1 MKAPRK
7 GIAIFA
13 LHAVVMAAPNA
24 NAQCHTAYTYAVC
37 PEFDTIYV
45 ENCIREPFGLAAF
58 RLSTGELKWQSAVP
72 GGTVFECDVAATA
85 EVVASSAAPVSVT
98 PEGWKVGDDGDDFVQ
113 GWDARTGELNWE
125 IRSGQ
130 IYGLV
135 SAGPYFFASRKN
147 PGGLI
152 VIESETGKM
161 GWKPPSASRGALDL
175 YDPKD
180 GVLLTSHYAADTYSG
195 EILKYWP
202 DEWDIS
208 AAAFTGQRVVVGT
221 DSVRAGSTKLAAY
234 SLPTFQME
242 WVREDAR
249 KRDFAALAADA
260 DHVVVAIYPDHDSY
274 RLPGNMEVQA
284 LASSSGKLLWSK
296 TIRCAFLGESSPSP
310 VGLVSGLAIIST
322 LDEGR
327 LSSTLQAF
335 EVDTGRRK
343 WTLDLKN
350 AYAGVTCADGY
361 CYLAGVAG
369 KVVQVDVRTG
379 AQRWYRI
386 PTQ

>member
-1 MKAPRK
+1 MRISRK
-7 GIAIFA
+7 IIAIFA
-13 LHAVVMAAPNA
+13 VHALVMAALKA
-24 NAQCHTAYTYAVC
+24 DAQCETAHTYAVC

-45 ENCIREPFGLAAF
+45 ENCVREPSSLAAF
-58 RLSTGELKWQSAVP
+58 RLSTGELKWRAAAP
-72 GGTVFECDVAATA
+72 EGTVLQCDVAATA
-85 EVVASSAAPVSVT
+85 DVIALSAAPLSVT
-98 PEGWKVGDDGDDFVQ
+98 PNGWKVGDDNAKMVQ

-125 IRSGQ
+125 IRSGE
-130 IYGLV
+130 IYRLV
-135 SAGPYFFASRKN
+135 SAGPYFFAGRKN
-147 PGGLI
+147 PEGMI
-152 VIESETGKM
+152 VIESEAGKI
-161 GWKPPSASRGALDL
+161 GWKPPSASGDFLDL
-175 YDPKD
+175 YNAKD
-180 GVLLTSHYAADTYSG
+180 GVLLTSGYAAETYSG
-195 EILKYWP
+195 QILKYWP
-202 DEWDIS
+202 LEWDVS
-208 AAAFTGQRVVVGT
+208 AAAFAGRRVVVGT
-221 DSVRAGSTKLAAY
+221 DSVKAGTTKLAAY

-260 DHVVVAIYPDHDSY
+260 DYVVAAIYPDRDSY

-284 LASSSGKLLWSK
+284 RASSSGKLLWSK
-296 TIRCAFLGESSPSP
+296 TIRCAFLGESSSSP
-310 VGLVSGLAIIST
+310 VGLVSGLAIVST

-335 EVDTGRRK
+335 DVGTGRRK

-350 AYAGVTCADGY
+350 AYAGVTCADEY

-369 KVVQVDVRTG
+369 KVVQVDVRSG